1 MSRKLKVYSNDEVVA
16 SAKGEGR
23 VNVSLSGLE
32 PATTYPKGK
41 YKVAFEEN
49 GKESEKVDVPEFT
62 TNSILITSISFVPE
76 TKTVQSGSSEQLEP
90 NIAPSTATNK
100 ALSYVSN
107 KPETVQ
113 VDENTGMI
121 NALETGEAV
130 ITATTKDGSNK
141 TAQITITVE

>member
-16 SAKGEGR
+16 SAEGEGH

-62 TNSILITSISFVPE
+62 TNSILITNISFVPE
-76 TKTVQSGSSEQLEP
+76 SKTVQTGSHEQLEP

-100 ALSYVSN
+100 SLNYVSN

>member
-16 SAKGEGR
+16 SAEGEGR
-23 VNVSLSGLE
+23 INVSLSGLE

-76 TKTVQSGSSEQLEP
+76 SKTVQSGSHEQLEP

-107 KPETVQ
+107 KPETVK

>member
-16 SAKGEGR
+16 STEGEGR

-62 TNSILITSISFVPE
+62 TNSILITNISFVPE
-76 TKTVQSGSSEQLEP
+76 SKTVQTGSHEQLEP

-100 ALSYVSN
+100 SLNYVSN

>member
-1 MSRKLKVYSNDEVVA
+1 MTKKLKLYTNGEVID
-16 SAKGEGR
+16 SKEGEGR
-23 VNVSLSGLE
+23 LTVSVSGLD
-32 PATTYPKGK
+32 PATTYPAGI
-41 YKVAFEEN
+41 YQVAFEEN

-130 ITATTKDGSNK
+130 ITVTTKDGSNK

>member
-1 MSRKLKVYSNDEVVA
+1 MSRKLKVYRNDQVVA
-16 SAKGEGR
+16 SSEGEGR
-23 VNVSLSGLE
+23 INVSLSGLE

-76 TKTVQSGSSEQLEP
+76 SKTVQSGSHEQLEP

-107 KPETVQ
+107 KPETVK

>member
-1 MSRKLKVYSNDEVVA
+1 MSKKLKVYSNDEVVA
-16 SAKGEGR
+16 SAEGEGR

>member
-1 MSRKLKVYSNDEVVA
+1 MTRKLKLYSNDEVVA
-16 SAKGEGR
+16 SAEGDGR

-76 TKTVQSGSSEQLEP
+76 SKTISNGTNEQLEP
-90 NIAPSTATNK
+90 NISPSTATDK
-100 ALSYVSN
+100 SLSYASN
-107 KPETVQ
+107 APETVS
-113 VDENTGMI
+113 VDENTGVI
-121 NALETGEAV
+121 NTLQNGEAV

>member
-1 MSRKLKVYSNDEVVA
+1 MSRKLKLYSDHEVVA
-16 SAKGEGR
+16 SAEGDGR
-23 VNVSLSGLE
+23 INVSLSGLE

-76 TKTVQSGSSEQLEP
+76 SKTVQSGSREQLEP

-100 ALSYVSN
+100 SLSYVSN

>member
-16 SAKGEGR
+16 SAEGEGR

-76 TKTVQSGSSEQLEP
+76 SKTVQSGSHEQLEP

>member
-1 MSRKLKVYSNDEVVA
+1 MSKKLKVYSNDEVVA
-16 SAKGEGR
+16 SAEGEGR

-121 NALETGEAV
+121 NALGTGEAV

>member
-1 MSRKLKVYSNDEVVA
+1 MSRKLKVYSNDQVVA
-16 SAKGEGR
+16 SSEGEGR
-23 VNVSLSGLE
+23 INVSLSGLE

-76 TKTVQSGSSEQLEP
+76 SKTVQSGLHEQLEP

-107 KPETVQ
+107 KPETVK

-121 NALETGEAV
+121 SALETGEAV

>member
-1 MSRKLKVYSNDEVVA
+1 MSRKLKVYSIDEVVA
-16 SAKGEGR
+16 SAEGDGR

-76 TKTVQSGSSEQLEP
+76 SKTVQSGSHEQLEP

-107 KPETVQ
+107 KPETVK

>member
-16 SAKGEGR
+16 SAVGEGR
-23 VNVSLSGLE
+23 VNVSLTGLE
-32 PATTYPKGK
+32 PATTYSKGK

-49 GKESEKVDVPEFT
+49 GKESEKVNVPEFT

-76 TKTVQSGSSEQLEP
+76 TKTVKAGSHEQLES

-100 ALSYVSN
+100 SLSYVSN

-121 NALETGEAV
+121 NALEAGKAV

>member
-1 MSRKLKVYSNDEVVA
+1 MSRKLKVYRNDQVVA
-16 SAKGEGR
+16 SSEGEGR
-23 VNVSLSGLE
+23 INVSLSGLE

-76 TKTVQSGSSEQLEP
+76 TKTVQSGSHEQLEP

-107 KPETVQ
+107 KPETVK

>member
-16 SAKGEGR
+16 SAEGEGR

-62 TNSILITSISFVPE
+62 TNSILITNISFVPE
-76 TKTVQSGSSEQLEP
+76 SKTVQTGSHEQLEP

-100 ALSYVSN
+100 SLNYVSN

>member
-16 SAKGEGR
+16 SAEGEGR

>member
-16 SAKGEGR
+16 SAEGEGR
-23 VNVSLSGLE
+23 INVSLSGLE

-76 TKTVQSGSSEQLEP
+76 SKTVQSGSHEQLEP

-107 KPETVQ
+107 KPETVK
-113 VDENTGMI
+113 VDENTGII

>member
-16 SAKGEGR
+16 SSEGEGR
-23 VNVSLSGLE
+23 INVSLSGLE

-76 TKTVQSGSSEQLEP
+76 SKTVQSGSHEQLEP

-107 KPETVQ
+107 KPETVK

-121 NALETGEAV
+121 SALETGEAV

>member
-16 SAKGEGR
+16 SAEGEGR

-76 TKTVQSGSSEQLEP
+76 SKTVQSGSHEQLEP

-100 ALSYVSN
+100 ALNYVSN

>member
-16 SAKGEGR
+16 SAEGEGR

-62 TNSILITSISFVPE
+62 TNSILITNISFVPE
-76 TKTVQSGSSEQLEP
+76 SKTVQTSSHEQLEP

-100 ALSYVSN
+100 SLNYVSN